1 MQNGLDVSCSQI
13 PKNVIIFLLVL
24 LNAFPGAVQGET
36 SLFAK
41 TSNHSFVWKTES
53 PSSVHLSTEYF
64 LWVFFS
70 LQCSEDSKHNDEPPQ
85 EDEGFMGMSP
95 LLQAH
100 HAMERMEEFVC
111 KVRARGNC

>member
-1 MQNGLDVSCSQI
+1 M
-13 PKNVIIFLLVL
+13 PKNVVIFFLVL
-24 LNAFPGAVQGET
+24 LNSFLSAVQGET

-41 TSNHSFVWKTES
+41 TSNHSFVWKTTS
-53 PSSVHLSTEYF
+53 PSSVHLSTKLF
-64 LWVFFS
+64 GFFS
-70 LQCSEDSKHNDEPPQ
+70 LQCSEDNKHNDEPPQ

-111 KVRARGNC
+111 KVRACGNC